1 MMQTSSTSLLVSN
14 VVGIDPH
21 KRMLSATVLDGR
33 GAVLDQAHFK
43 VSGVGHRAL
52 EAWASEFGPVLRW
65 GIEGA
70 SGFGRHTAIFL
81 ARRGYDVRD
90 VCPTRTAQHG
100 RGRFQG
106 KSDVLDSERIARE
119 TLAEG
124 RLPAAFKRAAG
135 DSGPDPLLEQLGL
148 WHRARRSLLKMRQQL
163 LGESEALLGAL
174 PEALRDQ
181 LPDTQAVRPRLRALA
196 GVDCAEDVD
205 DLARL
210 RLAMLDD
217 HRASIRALDQREH
230 VVTREIAQ
238 LLGQLHTTLPGLCGI
253 SHKNTAE
260 LIIEVGDPRRFTE
273 AGFARFNGTAPIP
286 ASSGEAAGDPTRHRL
301 NRGGNRR
308 VNSIIHIMAV
318 TQLRVDP
325 RAQELLTACRAR
337 GHTKKEAMRI
347 LKRHLSNA
355 IHRMMILDQT
365 ERPERVTL
373 AT

>member
-1 MMQTSSTSLLVSN
+1 MQPSSTSVPASN

-33 GAVLDQAHFK
+33 GAMLGQAHFK

-52 EAWASEFGPVLRW
+52 EAWATAFGPVQRW

-81 ARRGYDVRD
+81 GRRDHDVRD
-90 VCPTRTAQHG
+90 VCPTRTAQRS

-119 TLAEG
+119 TLAED

-135 DSGPDPLLEQLGL
+135 EIGPDPLLEQLGL

-163 LGESEALLGAL
+163 LGESEALLGGP

-196 GVDCAEDVD
+196 NINHDEVVDE
-205 DLARL
+205 LSRL
-210 RLAMLDD
+210 RLAMLNE
-217 HRASIRALDQREH
+217 HSTSIRALDQRER
-230 VVTREIAQ
+230 VVTREIATLLAQ
-238 LLGQLHTTLPGLCGI
+238 LQTTLPELCGI
-253 SHKNTAE
+253 SHKNAAE

-286 ASSGEAAGDPTRHRL
+286 ASSGEANGDPTRHRL

-318 TQLRVDP
+318 TQLRVDQ
-325 RAQELLTACRAR
+325 RAQDLLAACRAR

-355 IHRMMILDQT
+355 IHRTMILDQN
-365 ERPERVTL
+365 ERPDCVAR
-373 AT
+373 AA

>member
-230 VVTREIAQ
+230 V
-238 LLGQLHTTLPGLCGI
+238 
-253 SHKNTAE
+253 E